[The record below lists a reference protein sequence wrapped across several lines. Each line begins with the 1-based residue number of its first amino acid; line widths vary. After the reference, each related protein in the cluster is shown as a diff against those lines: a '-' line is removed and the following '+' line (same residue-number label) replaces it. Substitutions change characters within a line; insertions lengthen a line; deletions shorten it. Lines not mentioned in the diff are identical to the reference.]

1 MLVTA
6 ETASTHLLGLQV
18 GKVLLGA
25 AWRPAWLAGVAALPR
40 ST

>member
-1 MLVTA
+1 MLVTEA
-6 ETASTHLLGLQV
+6 ASTLLLGLQV

-25 AWRPAWLAGVAALPR
+25 AWRPAWLAGVAALPG